1 MKIKS
6 NTHSTFNYVNE
17 LENSKSY
24 NSEFDN
30 INNTSLKIFKDNLL
44 IQTTTI
50 LQSDF
55 TSENVLVLD
64 IIQNNSIPSPQPYIL
79 NDPQNVKT
87 LEVRRATIEVPYLTT
102 KLHDERSVFTISNG
116 PPNTL
121 TYNKF
126 NKVQFPAIIYK
137 VKDSEISIDFP
148 KDNNDNS
155 VYILYHVDY
164 DANAEDFENTTHT
177 YYFTIL
183 EFSQE
188 GNFVNYKNTY
198 LGK

>member
-24 NSEFDN
+24 NSEFDI

-79 NDPQNVKT
+79 NDPKM
-87 LEVRRATIEVPYLTT
+87 
-102 KLHDERSVFTISNG
+102 
-116 PPNTL
+116 
-121 TYNKF
+121 
-126 NKVQFPAIIYK
+126 
-137 VKDSEISIDFP
+137 
-148 KDNNDNS
+148 
-155 VYILYHVDY
+155 
-164 DANAEDFENTTHT
+164 
-177 YYFTIL
+177 
-183 EFSQE
+183 
-188 GNFVNYKNTY
+188 
-198 LGK
+198 